1 MALSSSSMPR
11 TAALS
16 AAQEQMRRL
25 ETRSRGLSPE
35 ENATMDVA
43 MKDAATTMK
52 KYETRVSLSFLF
64 SLLVIVTVVLAIL
77 RSLPEGISAAMLQAP
92 VDPLRMLLASF
103 AWLFSPAESIQT
115 VSTDL
120 MMVFAP
126 FLAVSVAIE
135 RLLET
140 GFNWF
145 EQSSRAIADILV
157 APRETLDWIGREYQ
171 DAYQATKEAMETV
184 SVDATS
190 EKLTLI
196 ASAEDRLV
204 KAEQR
209 LRSWV
214 GAPEYLAWKKAIAIW
229 FGLLIGL
236 VVSVIGDLGMMRYI
250 GIPTPRFI
258 DMLITGLV
266 IGSGSGPMHDLI
278 GILQGGKNALGSL
291 ADLAKGKSV
300 KEAAQALNAETTA
313 LRLRNEL

>member
-16 AAQEQMRRL
+16 AAQEQMRRM
-25 ETRSRGLSPE
+25 ETRSRSLSPE
-35 ENATMDVA
+35 ENEAMDAA
-43 MKDAATTMK
+43 MKDAAKTMK
-52 KYETRVSLSFLF
+52 RYETRISLSFLF
-64 SLLVIVTVVLAIL
+64 TLLVIVTIVLAVM
-77 RSLPEGISAAMLQAP
+77 RALPEGISAMTPKTVA
-92 VDPLRMLLASF
+92 DPLAILLASF
-103 AWLFSPAESIQT
+103 AWLFGSAPLIKA
-115 VSTDL
+115 VSADL
-120 MMVFAP
+120 MSVLAP
-126 FLAVSVAIE
+126 FLAVSVAVE

-171 DAYQATKEAMETV
+171 DAYQATKDAMDTVGVET
-184 SVDATS
+184 TP
-190 EKLTLI
+190 EKLQVI
-196 ASAEDRLV
+196 AAAEDRLS

-214 GAPEYLAWKKAIAIW
+214 EAPEYIAWKKALSIW

-236 VVSVIGDLGMMRYI
+236 VISIVGDLGMMRYI
-250 GIPTPRFI
+250 GIPTPRVI
-258 DMLITGLV
+258 DMVITGLV

-300 KEAAQALNAETTA
+300 KEAAQALSVETMA
-313 LRLRNEL
+313 LKRRSE

>member
-16 AAQEQMRRL
+16 AAQEQMRRM
-25 ETRSRGLSPE
+25 ETRSRSLSPE
-35 ENATMDVA
+35 ENEAMDAA
-43 MKDAATTMK
+43 MKNVAKTMK
-52 KYETRVSLSFLF
+52 RYETRISLTFLF
-64 SLLVIVTVVLAIL
+64 ILLMIVTITLAIV
-77 RSLPEGISAAMLQAP
+77 RALPEGISAMKMPA
-92 VDPLRMLLASF
+92 DPMRMLLASF
-103 AWLFSPAESIQT
+103 AWLFGSAPIIQA
-115 VSTDL
+115 SSADL
-120 MMVFAP
+120 MSVLAP

-171 DAYQATKEAMETV
+171 DAYQATKDAMDTV
-184 SVDATS
+184 GVDATP
-190 EKLTLI
+190 EKLQLI
-196 ASAEDRLV
+196 SNAEDRLA

-214 GAPEYLAWKKAIAIW
+214 DAPEYLAWKKALAIW

-236 VVSVIGDLGMMRYI
+236 VISIIGDLGMMRYI
-250 GIPTPRFI
+250 GIPTPRVI
-258 DMLITGLV
+258 DMVITGLV
-266 IGSGSGPMHDLI
+266 IGSGSSPMHDLI
-278 GILQGGKNALGSL
+278 GILQGGKNALSSL

-300 KEAAQALNAETTA
+300 KEVAQALSVETTA
-313 LRLRNEL
+313 LKRRSE

>member
-16 AAQEQMRRL
+16 AAQDQMRRM

-35 ENATMDVA
+35 ENEAMDVA
-43 MKDAATTMK
+43 MKDAAKTMK
-52 KYETRVSLSFLF
+52 RYETRISLSFLF
-64 SLLVIVTVVLAIL
+64 ILLVIVTIVLAVI
-77 RSLPEGISAAMLQAP
+77 RALPEGISAITPKAAT
-92 VDPLRMLLASF
+92 DPLAMLLASF
-103 AWLFSPAESIQT
+103 AWLFGSAPLIKAS
-115 VSTDL
+115 SADL
-120 MMVFAP
+120 MSVLAP

-171 DAYQATKEAMETV
+171 DAYQGTKDAMETV
-184 SVDATS
+184 GVETTP
-190 EKLTLI
+190 EKLQLI
-196 ASAEDRLV
+196 TNAEDRLA

-214 GAPEYLAWKKAIAIW
+214 QAPEYIAWKKALAIW

-236 VVSVIGDLGMMRYI
+236 VISIVGDLGMMRYI
-250 GIPTPRFI
+250 GIPTPRVV
-258 DMLITGLV
+258 DMVITGLV

-278 GILQGGKNALGSL
+278 GILQGGKDALGSL

-300 KEAAQALNAETTA
+300 KEAAQALHTETMA
-313 LRLRNEL
+313 LKQRNE

>member
-16 AAQEQMRRL
+16 AAQEQMRRM
-25 ETRSRGLSPE
+25 ETRSRSLSPE
-35 ENATMDVA
+35 ENEAMDAAV
-43 MKDAATTMK
+43 KDAAKTMK
-52 KYETRVSLSFLF
+52 RYETRISLSFLF
-64 SLLVIVTVVLAIL
+64 ILLIIVTVTLAIV
-77 RSLPEGISAAMLQAP
+77 RALPEGISTLTPKASI
-92 VDPLRMLLASF
+92 DPLRMLLASV
-103 AWLFSPAESIQT
+103 AWLFSSAPAVKAASG
-115 VSTDL
+115 DL
-120 MMVFAP
+120 MSVLAP

-171 DAYQATKEAMETV
+171 DAYQATKDAMDTV
-184 SVDATS
+184 GADVTP
-190 EKLTLI
+190 ENLQLI
-196 ASAEDRLV
+196 SSAEDRLV

-214 GAPEYLAWKKAIAIW
+214 EAPEYLAWKKALAIW

-236 VVSVIGDLGMMRYI
+236 VISVVGDLGMMRYI
-250 GIPTPRFI
+250 GIPTPRFV
-258 DMLITGLV
+258 DMVITGLI
-266 IGSGSGPMHDLI
+266 IGSGSGPMHNLI
-278 GILQGGKNALGSL
+278 GILQGGKDALSSL

-300 KEAAQALNAETTA
+300 KEAAQALSVETMT
-313 LRLRNEL
+313 LKRRSE

>member
-16 AAQEQMRRL
+16 AAQEQMRRM
-25 ETRSRGLSPE
+25 ETRSRSLSPE
-35 ENATMDVA
+35 ENEAMDAA
-43 MKDAATTMK
+43 MKDAAKTMK
-52 KYETRVSLSFLF
+52 RYETRISLTFLF
-64 SLLVIVTVVLAIL
+64 ILLMIVTITLAIV
-77 RSLPEGISAAMLQAP
+77 RALPEGISAMKMPA
-92 VDPLRMLLASF
+92 DPMRMLLASF
-103 AWLFSPAESIQT
+103 AWLFGSAPIIQA
-115 VSTDL
+115 SSADL
-120 MMVFAP
+120 MSVLAP

-171 DAYQATKEAMETV
+171 DAYQSTKDAMETV
-184 SVDATS
+184 GVDTTP
-190 EKLTLI
+190 EKLQLI
-196 ASAEDRLV
+196 SNAEDRLA

-214 GAPEYLAWKKAIAIW
+214 DAPEYLAWKKALAIW

-236 VVSVIGDLGMMRYI
+236 VISIIGDLGMMRYI
-250 GIPTPRFI
+250 GIPTPRVI
-258 DMLITGLV
+258 DMVITGLV
-266 IGSGSGPMHDLI
+266 IGSGSSPMHDLI
-278 GILQGGKNALGSL
+278 GILQGGKNALSSL

-300 KEAAQALNAETTA
+300 KEVAQALSVETTA
-313 LRLRNEL
+313 LKRRSE

>member
-16 AAQEQMRRL
+16 AAQEQMRRM
-25 ETRSRGLSPE
+25 ETRSRSLSPE
-35 ENATMDVA
+35 ENEAMDAA
-43 MKDAATTMK
+43 MKDTAKTMK
-52 KYETRVSLSFLF
+52 RYETRISLSLLF
-64 SLLVIVTVVLAIL
+64 TLLVIVTIVLAVI
-77 RSLPEGISAAMLQAP
+77 RALPEGISAMTPKTAA
-92 VDPLRMLLASF
+92 DPLTMLLASF
-103 AWLFSPAESIQT
+103 AWLFGSAPMIKAASA
-115 VSTDL
+115 DL
-120 MMVFAP
+120 MGVLAP

-171 DAYQATKEAMETV
+171 DAYQATKDAMETV
-184 SVDATS
+184 GVETTP
-190 EKLTLI
+190 EKLQVI
-196 ASAEDRLV
+196 AAAEDRLA

-214 GAPEYLAWKKAIAIW
+214 EAPEYLAWKKALAIW

-236 VVSVIGDLGMMRYI
+236 VVSIVGDLGMMRYI
-250 GIPTPRFI
+250 GIPTPRII
-258 DMLITGLV
+258 DMVITGLV

-278 GILQGGKNALGSL
+278 GILQGGKDALGSL

-300 KEAAQALNAETTA
+300 KEAAQALHTETMA
-313 LRLRNEL
+313 LKQLSE

>member
-16 AAQEQMRRL
+16 AAQEQMRRM
-25 ETRSRGLSPE
+25 ETRSRSLSPE
-35 ENATMDVA
+35 ENEAMDAA
-43 MKDAATTMK
+43 MKDAAKTMK
-52 KYETRVSLSFLF
+52 RYETRISLTFLF
-64 SLLVIVTVVLAIL
+64 ILLIIVTITLAIV
-77 RSLPEGISAAMLQAP
+77 RALPEGISAMKMPA
-92 VDPLRMLLASF
+92 DPMRMLLASF
-103 AWLFSPAESIQT
+103 AWLFGSAPIIQA
-115 VSTDL
+115 SSADL
-120 MMVFAP
+120 MSVLAP

-171 DAYQATKEAMETV
+171 DAYQSTKDAMETV
-184 SVDATS
+184 GVDTTP
-190 EKLTLI
+190 EKLQLI
-196 ASAEDRLV
+196 SNAEDRLA

-214 GAPEYLAWKKAIAIW
+214 DAPEYLAWKKALAIW

-236 VVSVIGDLGMMRYI
+236 VISIIGDLGMMRYI
-250 GIPTPRFI
+250 GIPTPRVI
-258 DMLITGLV
+258 DMVITGLV
-266 IGSGSGPMHDLI
+266 IGSGSSPMHDLI
-278 GILQGGKNALGSL
+278 GILQGGKNALSSL

-300 KEAAQALNAETTA
+300 KEVAQALSVETTA
-313 LRLRNEL
+313 LKRRSE